1 MLIKFNIR
9 ERLIKTITKIK
20 MIMKII
26 NFPIK
31 AAKILVG
38 ITKTVIQVA
47 NTRTIK
53 IATQIQISTMIKI
66 ATQIQI
72 STIKKATVSIT
83 MTICKTYLKTNF
95 TN

>member
-1 MLIKFNIR
+1 
-9 ERLIKTITKIK
+9 
-20 MIMKII
+20 MIIKII

-53 IATQIQISTMIKI
+53 IATQIQISTMIK
-66 ATQIQI
+66 ATI
-72 STIKKATVSIT
+72 TV
-83 MTICKTYLKTNF
+83 CKMNLKNNF
-95 TN
+95 VN

>member
-9 ERLIKTITKIK
+9 ERLTKTIIKIK
-20 MIMKII
+20 MIIKII

-53 IATQIQISTMIKI
+53 IATQIQISTMIK
-66 ATQIQI
+66 ATI
-72 STIKKATVSIT
+72 TV
-83 MTICKTYLKTNF
+83 CKMNLKNNF
-95 TN
+95 VN